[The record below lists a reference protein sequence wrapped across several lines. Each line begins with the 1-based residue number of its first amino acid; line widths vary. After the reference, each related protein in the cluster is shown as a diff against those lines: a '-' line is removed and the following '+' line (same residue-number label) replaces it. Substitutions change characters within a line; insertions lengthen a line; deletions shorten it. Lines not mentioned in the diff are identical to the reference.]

1 MHEKL
6 TELHEKLSNLHTTVS
21 EIAFPREN
29 LIELGNYT
37 FPFLNSEDLKYLP
50 EMLAHKVGKIKK
62 YTPSN
67 DDIASIDSI
76 IEAINQAQP
85 NLQYL
90 NHGQANVSGP
100 AIQSYLLSMLF
111 ISNEINELFSFEVLS
126 NRELLPKRILNRLE
140 LYNSNLNSIAE
151 ETGSIQEKINTIN
164 EAYDAAEGLPT
175 TLKSLRETNEEISKL
190 KDSSFENE
198 SSIQKNLNAS
208 ETALN
213 EINTTKNKIKDLSE
227 NITSD
232 AEKYL
237 KTLKNQAQNY
247 IDKCEEAFR
256 TTTSKGLAGAF
267 EDKAKKLNR
276 SIQFWVAGLI
286 GALISGAF
294 VGYTRLHALEGYLA
308 DPNSTG
314 LKLVIQLILS
324 VLSVGAPLWFAWL
337 ATKQIGQRF
346 RLAEDYEF
354 KASVSKAY
362 EGYRREALQL
372 DEGFSQR
379 LFGNALSRL
388 EEPPLRFVEET
399 AHSSPLMEILSSDNF
414 KKLVEQGG
422 EKFDA
427 VLEKAG
433 LQKKNN
439 ERNEKVKEHQETIT
453 EENN

>member
-6 TELHEKLSNLHTTVS
+6 TELYEKLSNLHTAISGIT
-21 EIAFPREN
+21 FQNEN
-29 LIELGNYT
+29 LIDLGAYT
-37 FPFLNSEDLKYLP
+37 FPFLNSENLKSFP
-50 EMLAHKVGKIKK
+50 EKLASKIDKINK
-62 YTPSN
+62 YSPTD
-67 DDIASIDSI
+67 DDIVSIDSI
-76 IEAINQAQP
+76 IEAVNQAHL
-85 NLQYL
+85 NIQYL
-90 NHGQANVSGP
+90 NHGQPNVSGP

-126 NRELLPKRILNRLE
+126 NRELLPKRILNRLD
-140 LYNSNLNSIAE
+140 LYQTNLNSISE
-151 ETGSIQEKINTIN
+151 KTGDIQEKISTIN

-175 TLKSLRETNEEISKL
+175 TLKLLRETNEEISNL
-190 KDSSFENE
+190 RATSFDNE
-198 SSIQKNLNAS
+198 DAIQKNLNTSKLALS
-208 ETALN
+208 E
-213 EINTTKNKIKDLSE
+213 IDTTKSKIKTLSDS
-227 NITSD
+227 ITTD
-232 AEKYL
+232 ADSYL
-237 KTLKNQAQNY
+237 KNLKSQAQNY

-286 GALISGAF
+286 GALASGAF

-314 LKLVIQLILS
+314 LKLIIQLILS
-324 VLSVGAPLWFAWL
+324 ILSVGAPLWFAWL

-379 LFGNALSRL
+379 LFGNALTRL

-422 EKFDA
+422 EKLDA

-433 LQKKNN
+433 LQKKSNGKN
-439 ERNEKVKEHQETIT
+439 DEIKAPSELEL
-453 EENN
+453 EEND